1 MTFHKRLFGQHLV
14 TDIVSKAIHHHV
26 FNDSPEKAL
35 VLSFHG
41 STGTGKN
48 YVSDIIT
55 NHLYFMGSRSK
66 FVVKRLSGQDYP
78 HASEIDKYEKE
89 LKRLIKEQTSI
100 CERSLFIFDEMDKMP
115 EGLIN
120 TLKPYLDYYPDVHG
134 VDYRKNI
141 FIFLSNLGAEE
152 INNETYNYLN
162 SGKKRESI
170 AKVQMEKVLQ
180 NAVSKQTG
188 GFKGTVLIESGL
200 IDFFVPFLPLEK
212 EHIKQCV
219 EESINERQK
228 NKPVN
233 QRKPATDELK
243 EVIAAELQYFAK
255 FDEKFAENGCKKV
268 MKKASLHIQKF

>member
-1 MTFHKRLFGQHLV
+1 MV
-14 TDIVSKAIHHHV
+14 DIVSKAIHHHV
-26 FNDSPEKAL
+26 FNDRPEKAL

-55 NHLYFMGSRSK
+55 NHLYFLGSRSK

-120 TLKPYLDYYPDVHG
+120 ILKPYLDYYPDVHG

-141 FIFLSNLGAEE
+141 FIFLSNLGAKE
-152 INNETYNYLN
+152 INTETYKHLKA
-162 SGKKRESI
+162 GKKREDI

-188 GFKGTVLIESGL
+188 GFKGAVIIESGL

-212 EHIKQCV
+212 EHVKQCV

-228 NKPVN
+228 HKPINK
-233 QRKPATDELK
+233 RKPATNELK
-243 EVIAAELQYFAK
+243 EIIAAELQYLPEFG
-255 FDEKFAENGCKKV
+255 EMFAETGCKKV
-268 MKKASLHIQKF
+268 MKKAALHIQKF